1 MKPFWP
7 DAYQKTL
14 LVLLFCFFLSPS
26 WGINLTDSL
35 TNLLPHQQGAE
46 RIETLIQLGEVTQR
60 TDPAQ
65 SLQHYLDAYLLSEK
79 AQDSSLGDIAYRLAV
94 SYRKMN
100 KPDSAIS
107 YYGKALHAYHQFNDT
122 LSIMKTSTMMGLLLQ
137 EKGLFME
144 SASLF
149 KNGIDLFPPYYLHHQ
164 GSPDINKGHLATM
177 MTNYGI
183 SLHNLGKFDSS
194 LYYHL
199 QSYQI
204 KLEIGA
210 SPKLIAKEM
219 VNIGNVYSTMDK
231 NMEAIDFFNQAKE
244 QFVVLQ
250 DSFYLRKCFNNIGLA
265 YKRMGD
271 TTEAIANYEQSL
283 KISRAMDFP
292 DGIATSLINLS
303 SLYAGLNETEKSER
317 ALNEAFTL
325 SENLQDW
332 QLMSN
337 ATQNLASLYFR
348 LKQYD
353 KALTYAL
360 KALEM
365 AKKTHEKD
373 LEEVTCE
380 LLSQIYEAKGNFK
393 LSLAYHKAYTAIH
406 DSLFNA
412 DNTQRFNELQ
422 TIFETEKKEQ
432 EIALLKQEKANQQLE
447 TELLR
452 NRQRYYF
459 ALIILILIISA
470 VIAFF
475 VWQKRKK
482 DREIHFQK
490 ELYHKKEKE
499 LAMAE
504 LEKSKIK
511 EEELQQSILYKSKQ
525 LSTHALHMM
534 QKNTLMQQI
543 QEDMKTLSGKAS
555 AQDKPEFKRINFQIN
570 QSLRSDKDWDVF
582 KLYFEEV
589 NRDFYKKLNDLNPEL
604 TTNDHRLCAL
614 IKLNMN
620 SKEMASVLNVA
631 PNSIKS
637 SRYRLKKKLGL
648 DMEADLEEFIRKL

>member
-1 MKPFWP
+1 MKTFWRF
-7 DAYQKTL
+7 AYLKTL
-14 LVLLFCFFLSPS
+14 FFLWVYLILNNVS
-26 WGINLTDSL
+26 GINLTDSL

-46 RIETLIQLGEVTQR
+46 RIETLIQLGDATQR

-204 KLEIGA
+204 KVETQA
-210 SPKLIAKEM
+210 SPKQVAKEL
-219 VNIGNVYSTMDK
+219 VNIGNVYSTMNK
-231 NMEAIDFFNQAKE
+231 NPEAIDYFNQAAA
-244 QFVVLQ
+244 QFIILE
-250 DSFYLRKCFNNIGLA
+250 DSVNLRKSFNNKGLA

-271 TTEAIANYEQSL
+271 TTEAIANYQQAL
-283 KISRAMDFP
+283 TISQAMKNKS
-292 DGIATSLINLS
+292 GIAISLINLS
-303 SLYAGLNETEKSER
+303 SLFAGLNQTEKSKR
-317 ALNEAFTL
+317 ALEEAYQIGV
-325 SENLQDW
+325 EIKDLQ
-332 QLMSN
+332 LISN
-337 ATQNLASLYFR
+337 ATQNLASLYFK
-348 LKQYD
+348 LGAYD
-353 KALTYAL
+353 QALTN
-360 KALEM
+360 ALE
-365 AKKTHEKD
+365 ALEVVNKSHERD
-373 LEEVTCE
+373 LVEVTYQ
-380 LLSQIYEAKGNFK
+380 LLSQIYEAQGKYK
-393 LSLAYHKAYTAIH
+393 LSLEYHKLYTAIH

-432 EIALLKQEKANQQLE
+432 EIALLKQEKDNQQLE

-470 VIAFF
+470 IIAFF
-475 VWQKRKK
+475 TLQKRKK
-482 DREIHFQK
+482 DREIHRQK

-499 LAMAE
+499 LAETE
-504 LEKSKIK
+504 LEKSRIK
-511 EEELQQSILYKSKQ
+511 EGELQQSVLYKSKQ

-534 QKNTLMQQI
+534 QKNSLLQDI
-543 QEDMKTLSGKAS
+543 QTEIKAL
-555 AQDKPEFKRINFQIN
+555 AKKVPADDKSDYKRINFQIN

-589 NRDFYKKLNDLNPEL
+589 NRDFYKKLIDLNPEL

>member
-1 MKPFWP
+1 MKPFWS
-7 DAYQKTL
+7 DAYPKTL
-14 LVLLFCFFLSPS
+14 LVLLFCFLLSPS
-26 WGINLTDSL
+26 WGINLSDSL
-35 TNLLPHQQGAE
+35 TNLLPHQQGEE
-46 RIETLIQLGEVTQR
+46 RIETLIQLGDFTQR
-60 TDPAQ
+60 TDLAQ
-65 SLQHYLDAYLLSEK
+65 SFQYYLEAYFLSEK
-79 AQDSSLGDIAYRLAV
+79 TMDSSAGDIAYRLAV

-100 KPDSAIS
+100 MPDSAIS

-122 LSIMKTSTMMGLLLQ
+122 LNIMKTSTMMGLLLQ
-137 EKGLFME
+137 RKGLFME
-144 SASLF
+144 SANLF
-149 KNGIDLFPPYYLHHQ
+149 KNGIDLFPMYFAYHK
-164 GSPDINKGHLATM
+164 GEPDINENHLSTM

-204 KLEIGA
+204 KVKTQA
-210 SPKLIAKEM
+210 SPKQIAKEL
-219 VNIGNVYSTMDK
+219 VNIGNVYSTMNK
-231 NMEAIDFFNQAKE
+231 NLEAIDYFNQAAA
-244 QFVVLQ
+244 QFTILE
-250 DSFYLRKCFNNIGLA
+250 DSVNLRKSFNNKGLA
-265 YKRMGD
+265 YKRMGN
-271 TTEAIANYEQSL
+271 TTEAIANYQQAL
-283 KISRAMDFP
+283 MISRAMKNKS
-292 DGIATSLINLS
+292 GIAISLINLS
-303 SLYAGLNETEKSER
+303 SLFAGLNQTEKSKR
-317 ALNEAFTL
+317 ALEEAYQIGVEL
-325 SENLQDW
+325 MDLQ
-332 QLMSN
+332 LISN
-337 ATQNLASLYFR
+337 ATQNLASLYFK
-348 LKQYD
+348 LGAYEQ
-353 KALTYAL
+353 ALTN
-360 KALEM
+360 ALE
-365 AKKTHEKD
+365 ALEVVNKSHERD
-373 LEEVTCE
+373 LVEVTYQ
-380 LLSQIYEAKGNFK
+380 LLSQIYEAQGKYK
-393 LSLAYHKAYTAIH
+393 LSLEYHKLYTSIH

-432 EIALLKQEKANQQLE
+432 EIVLLKQEKSNQKLE

>member
-1 MKPFWP
+1 MKPFWR
-7 DAYQKTL
+7 DAYPKTL
-14 LVLLFCFFLSPS
+14 LVLLFFILLEPVS
-26 WGINLTDSL
+26 GINLTDSL
-35 TNLLPHQQGAE
+35 TNLLQHQQGTA
-46 RIETLIQLGEVTQR
+46 RIKTLIQLGDVTQR
-60 TDPAQ
+60 TDPGQ
-65 SLQHYLDAYLLSEK
+65 SLEHYLQAYRLSEK
-79 AQDSSLGDIAYRLAV
+79 APDSLAGDIAYRLAV
-94 SYRKMN
+94 SYRRMN
-100 KPDSAIS
+100 MPDSATS
-107 YYGKALHAYHQFNDT
+107 YYGRALRFYHQFHDT

-137 EKGLFME
+137 EKGMFLE
-144 SASLF
+144 SARLF
-149 KNGIDLFPPYYLHHQ
+149 KSGIDLFPAYYPHHE
-164 GSPDINKGHLATM
+164 GSPDINKGHLSTM
-177 MTNYGI
+177 MSNYGI

-204 KLEIGA
+204 KLETNA
-210 SPKLIAKEM
+210 SPKQVAKEL
-219 VNIGNVYSTMDK
+219 VNIGNVYSTMNK
-231 NMEAIDFFNQAKE
+231 NPEAIDYFSQAAA
-244 QFVVLQ
+244 QFTILK
-250 DSFYLRKCFNNIGLA
+250 DSFNLRKCFNNTGLA

-271 TTEAIANYEQSL
+271 TTEAIANYQQAL
-283 KISRAMDFP
+283 TISRAMKNKS
-292 DGIATSLINLS
+292 GIAISLINLS
-303 SLYAGLNETEKSER
+303 SLFAGLNQTEKSKR
-317 ALNEAFTL
+317 ALEEAYQIGVEL
-325 SENLQDW
+325 KDLQ
-332 QLMSN
+332 LISN
-337 ATQNLASLYFR
+337 ATQNLASLYFK
-348 LKQYD
+348 LGAYEQ
-353 KALTYAL
+353 ALTN
-360 KALEM
+360 ALE
-365 AKKTHEKD
+365 ALEVVNKSHERD
-373 LEEVTCE
+373 LVEVTYQ
-380 LLSQIYEAKGNFK
+380 LLSQIYEAQGEYKQ
-393 LSLAYHKAYTAIH
+393 SLEYHKLYTSIH

-447 TELLR
+447 TKLLK

-459 ALIILILIISA
+459 AIIILILIISG
-470 VIAFF
+470 ITGFF
-475 VWQKRKK
+475 VIQKRKK
-482 DREIHFQK
+482 DREIHRQK

-504 LEKSKIK
+504 LEKSRIK

-534 QKNTLMQQI
+534 QKNSMMQQI
-543 QEDMKTLSGKAS
+543 QEDLKTLSRKAPAEEKS
-555 AQDKPEFKRINFQIN
+555 DYKRINFQIN

-589 NRDFYKKLNDLNPEL
+589 NRDFYQKLNSINPEL

>member
-1 MKPFWP
+1 MKTFWRF
-7 DAYQKTL
+7 AYLRTL
-14 LVLLFCFFLSPS
+14 FFLWVYLILNTVS
-26 WGINLTDSL
+26 GINLTDSL

-46 RIETLIQLGEVTQR
+46 RIETLIQLGDATQR

-137 EKGLFME
+137 QKGLFME
-144 SASLF
+144 SANLF
-149 KNGIDLFPPYYLHHQ
+149 KNGIDLFPLYFTFHQ
-164 GSPDINKGHLATM
+164 GEPSINKNHLATM

-204 KLEIGA
+204 KVETQA
-210 SPKLIAKEM
+210 SPKQVAKEL

-231 NMEAIDFFNQAKE
+231 NQKAIDYFDQACE
-244 QFVVLQ
+244 QFTILQ
-250 DSFYLRKCFNNIGLA
+250 DSLNLRKCSNNSGLA
-265 YKRMGD
+265 YKRLGD
-271 TTEAIANYEQSL
+271 TAEAIANYQQAL
-283 KISRAMDFP
+283 TISRALKDNS
-292 DGIATSLINLS
+292 GIAISLINLS
-303 SLYAGLNETEKSER
+303 SLFAGLNETDKSRE
-317 ALNEAFTL
+317 ALEEAFKL
-325 SENLQDW
+325 GEELNDLQ
-332 QLMSN
+332 LISN
-337 ATQNLASLYFR
+337 ASQNLASLYF
-348 LKQYD
+348 KQEQYE
-353 KALTYAL
+353 KALTYAS
-360 KALEM
+360 KALEV
-365 AKKTHEKD
+365 AKQSHERD
-373 LEEVTCE
+373 LVEVTYQ
-380 LLSQIYEAKGNFK
+380 LLSQIYEALGYYK
-393 LSLAYHKAYTAIH
+393 LSLEYHKLYTTIH

-432 EIALLKQEKANQQLE
+432 EITLLKKEKANQQLE
-447 TELLR
+447 TELLK

-459 ALIILILIISA
+459 ALIILILIIS
-470 VIAFF
+470 VIIAFF
-475 VWQKRKK
+475 VLQKRKK
-482 DREIHFQK
+482 DWEIHRQR
-490 ELYHKKEKE
+490 ELYHIKEKE
-499 LAMAE
+499 LAEAE
-504 LEKSKIK
+504 LEKSRIK
-511 EEELQQSILYKSKQ
+511 EEELHQSILYKSKQ

-534 QKNTLMQQI
+534 QKNSLLQDI
-543 QEDMKTLSGKAS
+543 QTDIKVLSKKVSTEDKS
-555 AQDKPEFKRINFQIN
+555 DYKRINFQIN

-589 NRDFYKKLNDLNPEL
+589 NRDFYRKLTDLNPEL

-648 DMEADLEEFIRKL
+648 DMEADLEEFIRSL